1 MFSKPLKGALSP
13 STSTPVREAQILPD
27 IKDKSNPHLVE
38 NLMGA
43 TKSQLCQE
51 AQQFQKVAD
60 T

>member
-1 MFSKPLKGALSP
+1 MGALSP
-13 STSTPVREAQILPD
+13 STSTPAGEAQILPD